1 MNITLYSHEAFARY
15 ILYCAIFGFCAFIIH
30 CVICVIISIPIICKC
45 NSFVKL
51 KACISDTSETKLE
64 NQFLPDFL
72 GALIISISLLAV
84 SFISNSG
91 EFRIV
96 SIPLLLA
103 GVGLGS
109 VLFKKNLT
117 VVMSYICFCVKKIMV
132 WISAPILFLIR
143 ILMQVINRVFGAIK
157 KRSHTA
163 QIVRYTKKRYK
174 DLDRIKQMGLLEHL
188 FEVV

>member
-1 MNITLYSHEAFARY
+1 MNITLYSHEAFTRY

-51 KACISDTSETKLE
+51 KACMLE
-64 NQFLPDFL
+64 SKFGNRFVSDFL
-72 GALIISISLLAV
+72 GVLTISISLLAV

-103 GVGLGS
+103 GSGLGS

-132 WISAPILFLIR
+132 WISTPILFLIR
-143 ILMQVINRVFGAIK
+143 ILLRVINRVFGAIK